1 MTNLVM
7 GLSTH
12 EGARCPVELSE
23 SEFFHYHYNMV
34 AIVRLRQSMRVW
46 MQADAPPGKGTPL
59 VYGEKYYLSM
69 ASGKKT
75 YHRTDKKTDVKT
87 AYTVYQQ
94 SIMDKNTSDTAQYEA
109 TLDNGR
115 EVIVRLHRWNDLL
128 LRSKN
133 GHCMKKKPFDVVRV
147 EILDR
152 GTQKTVFNRL
162 LFLAVSG
169 KRKDEVTTQEAQE
182 QYRERYDV
190 EPYYRFAKRSLLLDK
205 LQTPEHEHD
214 HLRHWVRILQIST

>member
-1 MTNLVM
+1 MIWVIACRRTVP
-7 GLSTH
+7 H
-12 EGARCPVELSE
+12 
-23 SEFFHYHYNMV
+23 
-34 AIVRLRQSMRVW
+34 W

-69 ASGKKT
+69 ASGNKT
-75 YHRTDKKTDVKT
+75 YHRTDKKTRVKT
-87 AYTVYQQ
+87 ACTIYQQ

-128 LRSKN
+128 VRSKN

-152 GTQKTVFNRL
+152 GTQKAVIACQKWQKYLPKNQYATQNPDTPLTIAQTSKAIKNLFRTFDKTPFLPQKCKKGKGRQKGHAQPRRTKYPVLRKQPKKIIRL
-162 LFLAVSG
+162 RLSCAAS
-169 KRKDEVTTQEAQE
+169 TW
-182 QYRERYDV
+182 
-190 EPYYRFAKRSLLLDK
+190 AK
-205 LQTPEHEHD
+205 
-214 HLRHWVRILQIST
+214 I

>member
-1 MTNLVM
+1 MIWVIACRRTVTN
-7 GLSTH
+7 
-12 EGARCPVELSE
+12 
-23 SEFFHYHYNMV
+23 
-34 AIVRLRQSMRVW
+34 W

-75 YHRTDKKTDVKT
+75 YHRTDKKTDIKT

-94 SIMDKNTSDTAQYEA
+94 SIMDKNTSNTAQYEA

-133 GHCMKKKPFDVVRV
+133 GHCMKKKPFDMVFVARDETV
-147 EILDR
+147 IDCQKWQKYLPKNQHA
-152 GTQKTVFNRL
+152 TQNPDTP
-162 LFLAVSG
+162 SHH
-169 KRKDEVTTQEAQE
+169 
-182 QYRERYDV
+182 
-190 EPYYRFAKRSLLLDK
+190 RSNPQSHQK
-205 LQTPEHEHD
+205 PF
-214 HLRHWVRILQIST
+214 SYF